1 MIRRILP
8 HPGLSVFLI
17 ILWLL
22 LANRPSLGSLVLA
35 VTLGVALP
43 LLTARWWPERA
54 AIRNWPALLA
64 YLCLALW
71 DIIIANIQVAKIIL
85 FMPADQIQSAWI
97 AVPLNLTAPE
107 AISLLSATITL
118 TPGTITADMSA
129 DGRVLLIHAL
139 HAPDP
144 DAVRD
149 EIKQRYEARL
159 QRIFA

>member
-1 MIRRILP
+1 MIRRLLP
-8 HPGLSVFLI
+8 HPGLSLFLA

-22 LANRPSLGSLVLA
+22 LANRPSLGSAVLA
-35 VTLGVALP
+35 VMLGIALP

-54 AIRNWPALLA
+54 VIRDWPGLLA
-64 YLCLALW
+64 YVGLALW
-71 DIIIANIQVAKIIL
+71 DILLANIQVARIVL
-85 FMPADQIQSAWI
+85 FMPVGQIRSAWI
-97 AVPLNLTAPE
+97 AIPLELTTPE

-144 DAVRD
+144 DALRS
-149 EIKQRYEARL
+149 EIKQRYETRL